1 MIDTTLI
8 KDITEMLAKSLTF
21 PDIEWMGKYFFK
33 DFSTHKILNIRD
45 TQSISSLTAS
55 NALVSL
61 CQDKNRIDE
70 FFQFVIEL
78 DGTVLNGK
86 IVKLSGLEHILFRL
100 SRTGVY
106 FDFNKRKITKINE
119 DKNLLVN
126 WGALKDGKE
135 YPIIIA
141 SIDICGNSELVKK
154 YNTNTMEQVYFQLW
168 GYIKKKISQY
178 EGRVW
183 YWAGDGGI
191 VAFRNDTKGASYSVN
206 CCLEILLAL
215 PIFNLWNSKP
225 INEDICLRIG
235 MDMGEIKFFS
245 DTGRIISDVI
255 NYAAHLEKKA
265 TAANGLSI
273 SETIY
278 NSLSEKMRMIFKNK
292 KIFEDKTAYTLT
304 YKYENALD

>member
-1 MIDTTLI
+1 MIDTTLV

-33 DFSTHKILNIRD
+33 DFSSHKILNIRD
-45 TQSISSLTAS
+45 TQSISPLTAS
-55 NALVSL
+55 NALVTL
-61 CQDKNRIDE
+61 CQEKNKIDE

-86 IVKLSGLEHILFRL
+86 IVKLSGLENILFRL

-106 FDFNKRKITKINE
+106 FDFNKRKITKVNE

-135 YPIIIA
+135 YPMIIA

-154 YNTNTMEQVYFQLW
+154 YNTNIMEQVYFQLW
-168 GYIKKKISQY
+168 GYIKKKILQY
-178 EGRVW
+178 DGRIW

-191 VAFRNDTKGASYSVN
+191 VAFRNDIKGPSYSIN
-206 CCLEILLAL
+206 CCFEILLAL
-215 PIFNLWNSKP
+215 PVFNLWHSKP
-225 INEDICLRIG
+225 IKEDIRIRIG

-255 NYAAHLEKKA
+255 NYAAHLEKKG
-265 TAANGLSI
+265 TDANGLSI

-278 NSLSEKMRMIFKNK
+278 NILSEKMKLIFKNK
-292 KIFEDKTAYTLT
+292 KIFEDKTAYSLV
-304 YKYENALD
+304 YKYENALA